1 MSARPVKQNGLS
13 TTEKSNQMITKQV
26 SVFLENKSG
35 RLNEV
40 AQILG
45 KAGINI
51 SAFTVADTSDFGVL
65 RLIVTD
71 PEKAVAVLKENQFSV
86 RTTEVV
92 LVNSPNRP
100 GALSRMLQI
109 LNSEDVFIEYLYA
122 FSMNDNTAVFVIRPS
137 DVQKCMEKLGQH
149 KNELLDNEGKYEI

>member
-1 MSARPVKQNGLS
+1 MKA
-13 TTEKSNQMITKQV
+13 KQV

-45 KAGINI
+45 DAGINI

-65 RLIVTD
+65 RLIVSD
-71 PEKAVAVLKENQFSV
+71 PEKACSVLKEKQFSV
-86 RTTEVV
+86 RATDVV
-92 LVNSPNRP
+92 LANSPNRP

-109 LNSEDVFIEYLYA
+109 LSSEGVFIEYLYA
-122 FSMNDNTAVFVIRPS
+122 FSMNEDTAVIVIRPT
-137 DVQKCMEKLGQH
+137 DIEKCLDRLEKH
-149 KNELLDNEGKYEI
+149 RDELLGDNGNYKL

>member
-1 MSARPVKQNGLS
+1 
-13 TTEKSNQMITKQV
+13 MITKQV
-26 SVFLENKSG
+26 SVFLENRSG

-45 KAGINI
+45 DAKINI

-65 RLIVTD
+65 RLIVSE
-71 PEKAVAVLKENQFSV
+71 PEKAVTVLKENQFSV
-86 RTTEVV
+86 RTTDVV

-109 LNSEDVFIEYLYA
+109 LDSEGIFIEYLYA
-122 FSMNDNTAVFVIRPS
+122 FSMNDNTAVIVIRPTNTE
-137 DVQKCMEKLGQH
+137 KCIEKLERH
-149 KNELLDNEGKYEI
+149 KDELISDDDHYEI